1 MTYKRV
7 CILIVELHNEYEAK
21 KKVSETELAFA
32 DIVHIWVI
40 SIWQYAYVIII
51 MLLPYY
57 VIIWS

>member
-1 MTYKRV
+1 MTYKMV
-7 CILIVELHNEYEAK
+7 CILIVELPNEYEAK
-21 KKVSETELAFA
+21 QKVSETELAFA

-40 SIWQYAYVIII
+40 SIWQYGYVIII